1 MGICIRKSPK
11 KRLGR
16 CATRRSAGAGE
27 GLEAAAER
35 AGATLAEEEATMATA
50 TTATEAAA
58 TREGDTSTT
67 GREEE
72 ALPTRTAVAEAAALA
87 GEVDTGAAATWEN

>member
-1 MGICIRKSPK
+1 
-11 KRLGR
+11 
-16 CATRRSAGAGE
+16 
-27 GLEAAAER
+27 
-35 AGATLAEEEATMATA
+35 MATA
-50 TTATEAAA
+50 TTATETAA

-87 GEVDTGAAATWEN
+87 GEVDTGAAATWDN